1 MLYDPQ
7 QRPTASQSLQH
18 IFFQAINTFPAPAL
32 NAEQV
37 ASTFTKQPY
46 KKSENDM
53 KIEERAMA
61 KKVSTYL
68 RSYEYSTILFR
79 LTFILPLLM
88 MLYVCMYSSRCKRNW
103 TEDKCS
109 WLQ

>member
-37 ASTFTKQPY
+37 ASTFMKQPY
-46 KKSENDM
+46 KKSENEM

-61 KKVSTYL
+61 KKVSMPYC
-68 RSYEYSTILFR
+68 SVCCSTIL
-79 LTFILPLLM
+79 PSVS
-88 MLYVCMYSSRCKRNW
+88 YN
-103 TEDKCS
+103 
-109 WLQ
+109 

>member
-18 IFFQAINTFPAPAL
+18 IFFQTINTFPAPEL

-46 KKSENDM
+46 KKSENEM

-61 KKVSTYL
+61 KKVS
-68 RSYEYSTILFR
+68 
-79 LTFILPLLM
+79 
-88 MLYVCMYSSRCKRNW
+88 VSS
-103 TEDKCS
+103 
-109 WLQ
+109 Q